1 MTSHVCAKRLQSVF
15 LHLSSRDMAY
25 SVLVLDNNNEARIKL
40 RAIFI
45 LFLIFPR
52 DINVR
57 FRALI

>member
-15 LHLSSRDMAY
+15 LHFSSRDMAY
-25 SVLVLDNNNEARIKL
+25 SVLVLDHNNEARIKL

-45 LFLIFPR
+45 LCLIFPR